1 MMSFDYFWCRPTLTV
16 GYEYLHDLFSVC
28 EHLTTSRLVWSSCIG
43 YPFAG
48 GYSINYVYWCTPHT
62 AADHLCIWQTWL
74 SQLLP
79 DRRDVC
85 DLLTA
90 ACMTC
95 HGATPSNKIR
105 RESVLFFW
113 PSAIRMERSPCWHP
127 RRNLHSYLQEEILF
141 LPGVWLHMTSFLC
154 DNCNAPAFL

>member
-1 MMSFDYFWCRPTLTV
+1 MILLWNKIVYSEMNFGRIFSSSRMFSRCLMNSNSNIECSRDGHYGCRGCWKTMS
-16 GYEYLHDLFSVC
+16 
-28 EHLTTSRLVWSSCIG
+28 
-43 YPFAG
+43 
-48 GYSINYVYWCTPHT
+48 WCTPYT

-79 DRRDVC
+79 DQRDVC

-95 HGATPSNKIR
+95 HAFEKNSA
-105 RESVLFFW
+105 RERVLFFW
-113 PSAIRMERSPCWHP
+113 PVRMERSPCWHP
-127 RRNLHSYLQEEILF
+127 WRNLHSYLQEENENFLF
-141 LPGVWLHMTSFLC
+141 LPGDWLYMTSFLC